1 MALDSLNRKP
11 SNAHQALDHDLSALH
26 TPNSELPFSEKTHA
40 ANRNLSEA
48 VSKYEL
54 WAARIGFFTGGFTVA
69 SWAPLIPF
77 VQSNLALEPFVL
89 GILLLGLGIGS
100 FVGMPLA
107 GTLTQK
113 IGARNAIALSGLL
126 SCALLVLLALMPGF
140 YFECIALL
148 LYGVTLGCLEVSVN
162 IYGTYL
168 ENRQRG
174 RLMSGLHAAYSIGE
188 VASAAALTALFVA
201 GVTPLGAV
209 STLMLVLSVALIA
222 VLRNIDNHK
231 IDSPK
236 KAKNARTNFKFR
248 GAVSVLAVICAVI
261 FLTEGAMLDWSA
273 IYLRDNAGV
282 PQEASAFGYTLFVIA
297 MAISRLVGDR
307 LTTQLGARNV
317 ITAGVVILLAT
328 LVVLVFIPHPLAA
341 FAALFVMGLGIA
353 NLAPIL
359 ISAASRASE
368 TDSVKAITAVTTV
381 GYGGLLAGPALIGA
395 ISSAISLQGAF
406 LFICALLLAGLFM
419 IKRHQNVFD

>member
-1 MALDSLNRKP
+1 
-11 SNAHQALDHDLSALH
+11 
-26 TPNSELPFSEKTHA
+26 
-40 ANRNLSEA
+40 
-48 VSKYEL
+48 
-54 WAARIGFFTGGFTVA
+54 
-69 SWAPLIPF
+69 
-77 VQSNLALEPFVL
+77 
-89 GILLLGLGIGS
+89 
-100 FVGMPLA
+100 MPLA

-209 STLMLVLSVALIA
+209 STLMLVLSIALIA

-236 KAKNARTNFKFR
+236 KAKNARTNFKFT
-248 GAVSVLAVICAVI
+248 GAVSILAVICAVI

-273 IYLRDNAGV
+273 IYLL
-282 PQEASAFGYTLFVIA
+282 S
-297 MAISRLVGDR
+297 
-307 LTTQLGARNV
+307 
-317 ITAGVVILLAT
+317 
-328 LVVLVFIPHPLAA
+328 
-341 FAALFVMGLGIA
+341 
-353 NLAPIL
+353 L
-359 ISAASRASE
+359 IH
-368 TDSVKAITAVTTV
+368 I
-381 GYGGLLAGPALIGA
+381 
-395 ISSAISLQGAF
+395 
-406 LFICALLLAGLFM
+406 
-419 IKRHQNVFD
+419 